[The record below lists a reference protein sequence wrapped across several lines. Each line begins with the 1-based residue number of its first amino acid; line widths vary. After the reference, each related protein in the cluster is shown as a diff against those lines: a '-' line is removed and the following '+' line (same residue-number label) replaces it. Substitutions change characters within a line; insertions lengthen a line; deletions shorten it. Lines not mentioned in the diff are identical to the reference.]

1 MEGLGAEPLEPGAA
15 AFGALAAEAAADEV
29 VAFGGTAEGFGV
41 DVIEGGGAAEG
52 LVAVPAPVV
61 PVQVDLVT
69 EGAAGDQ
76 VGFRD
81 QGPAHAGFS
90 VLATG

>member
-15 AFGALAAEAAADEV
+15 ALGALAAEAAADEV
-29 VAFGGTAEGFGV
+29 VAFGGAAEGFGV
-41 DVIEGGGAAEG
+41 DVIEGGASAQG
-52 LVAVPAPVV
+52 LVAIRAPVV

-76 VGFRD
+76 VGVHD
-81 QGPAHAGFS
+81 QGPAHAGFA
-90 VLATG
+90 VLNTG